1 MCTGEISEKL
11 FGAVGVRPNANE
23 DQRAAVVAT
32 RHATL
37 YCAGGGGE
45 EEEER
50 TVRSAGLVSGDV
62 LTFVPLSST
71 SSLESLSRATC
82 DVATTYNWML
92 DRLNSQL
99 ADILQRRLHPHD
111 LGEISNILRD
121 GYGVQAFRV
130 SFFFFSFRVCVFT
143 H

>member
-1 MCTGEISEKL
+1 M
-11 FGAVGVRPNANE
+11 VNE

-32 RHATL
+32 RHAIL
-37 YCAGGGGE
+37 YCAAGGGGGGGGGGGDGGDGE

-71 SSLESLSRATC
+71 SSPESLSRATS
-82 DVATTYNWML
+82 DVSTTYNCML
-92 DRLNSQL
+92 DRLNLQMS
-99 ADILQRRLHPHD
+99 DILHRRLHPHD

-121 GYGVQAFRV
+121 GFGVQAFRV
-130 SFFFFSFRVCVFT
+130 SYYFFFDFFYFFISL
-143 H
+143 